1 MLVCVCKYIVYVLVL
16 VVFGY
21 FLLVSEYLLSSC
33 IQDNVDIKKIDPI
46 EGQL

>member
-1 MLVCVCKYIVYVLVL
+1 MCLQIHSLLVL